1 MNTSLKELIFAGIAF
16 TFTYSIAIATN
27 LDIVI
32 DAVLLAFI
40 IQWILFIPAYLLQTE
55 KFFDISGSI
64 TYISVVSY
72 CFFNNYDLENL
83 NIGNVILS
91 IIIIVWALRLGS
103 FLFIRIKKAGEDI
116 RFREIKKSPTRF
128 FMTWTLQGMWVSMC
142 LLCVLTALSSYS
154 GIIVNNIFYIGL
166 MIFIS
171 GFIIEV
177 LADHQKTVFRK
188 NIDNKDKFISSGLWA
203 YSRHP
208 NYFGEILLWL
218 GIAVM
223 SFSSL
228 EGFQYFTLISP
239 IFVYILLVYI
249 SGIRM
254 LENQANKKWGHL
266 DSYKE
271 YLKNTPR
278 LFFRIFG

>member
-1 MNTSLKELIFAGIAF
+1 MKNHLFNILSSIIAFYIPFQIALLTDLPLVKNLILLIF
-16 TFTYSIAIATN
+16 S
-27 LDIVI
+27 
-32 DAVLLAFI
+32 
-40 IQWILFIPAYLLQTE
+40 IQWISFIPAYIFQTE
-55 KFFDISGSI
+55 KFFDLTGSI
-64 TYISVVSY
+64 TYLTTVLAALYITDSGKISDYVIVSCVV
-72 CFFNNYDLENL
+72 
-83 NIGNVILS
+83 I
-91 IIIIVWALRLGS
+91 WAIRLGS
-103 FLFIRIKKAGEDI
+103 FLFMRIHKAGEDR
-116 RFREIKKSPTRF
+116 RFREIKTNFTRF

-154 GIIVNNIFYIGL
+154 GIIMNNVFYIGL
-166 MIFIS
+166 LIFII

-177 LADHQKTVFRK
+177 IADHQKTVFRK
-188 NIDNKDKFISSGLWA
+188 DINNKDKFISTGLWS

-208 NYFGEILLWL
+208 NYFGEILLWF
-218 GIAVM
+218 GVAIM

-228 EGFQYFTLISP
+228 QDLQYLTLISP

-249 SGIRM
+249 SGIRI
-254 LENQANKKWGHL
+254 LENQGDKKWGHL

>member
-1 MNTSLKELIFAGIAF
+1 MKNNLFNILSSIIAFYIPLQIAILTDLPLVKNLILLIFC
-16 TFTYSIAIATN
+16 
-27 LDIVI
+27 
-32 DAVLLAFI
+32 
-40 IQWILFIPAYLLQTE
+40 IQWISFIPAFIFQTE
-55 KFFDISGSI
+55 KFYDLTGSI
-64 TYISVVSY
+64 TYLTTVFTALYITDSGNISDYVIVS
-72 CFFNNYDLENL
+72 CVA
-83 NIGNVILS
+83 I
-91 IIIIVWALRLGS
+91 WAIRLGS
-103 FLFIRIKKAGEDI
+103 FLFMRIHKAGEDR
-116 RFREIKKSPTRF
+116 RFRDIKPNFTRF

>member
-1 MNTSLKELIFAGIAF
+1 MKNHLFNILSSLIAFYIPFQIALLTDLPLVKNLILLIF
-16 TFTYSIAIATN
+16 S
-27 LDIVI
+27 
-32 DAVLLAFI
+32 
-40 IQWILFIPAYLLQTE
+40 IQWIFFIPAYIFQTE
-55 KFFDISGSI
+55 KFFDLTGSI
-64 TYISVVSY
+64 TYLTTVFAALYITDSGKISDY
-72 CFFNNYDLENL
+72 
-83 NIGNVILS
+83 
-91 IIIIVWALRLGS
+91 IIVSCVAIWAIRLGS
-103 FLFIRIKKAGEDI
+103 FLFMRIHKAGEDR
-116 RFREIKKSPTRF
+116 RFREIKTNFTRF

-188 NIDNKDKFISSGLWA
+188 NIDNMDKFISSGLWA

>member
-1 MNTSLKELIFAGIAF
+1 MKNHLFNILSSIIAFYIPFQIALLTDLELVKNLILLIFF
-16 TFTYSIAIATN
+16 
-27 LDIVI
+27 
-32 DAVLLAFI
+32 
-40 IQWILFIPAYLLQTE
+40 IQWISFIPAYILKTE
-55 KFFDISGSI
+55 KFFDLMGSI
-64 TYISVVSY
+64 TYLTTVLAALYITDSGKISDYMIVSCVV
-72 CFFNNYDLENL
+72 
-83 NIGNVILS
+83 I
-91 IIIIVWALRLGS
+91 WAIRLGS
-103 FLFIRIKKAGEDI
+103 FLFMRIHKAGEDR
-116 RFREIKKSPTRF
+116 RFREIKTNFTRF

-142 LLCVLTALSSYS
+142 LLCVLTALSSNN
-154 GIIVNNIFYIGL
+154 GIILNNVFYFGL
-166 MIFIS
+166 LIFIF

-177 LADHQKTVFRK
+177 IADNQKTVFRK
-188 NIDNKDKFISSGLWA
+188 DVNNKDKFITTGLWS

-208 NYFGEILLWL
+208 NYLGEILLWF
-218 GIAVM
+218 GVAIM

-228 EGFQYFTLISP
+228 QGLQYLTLISP

-254 LENQANKKWGHL
+254 LENQADKKWGHL

>member
-1 MNTSLKELIFAGIAF
+1 MKNHLFNILSSIIAFYIPFQIALLTDLPLVKNLILLIFC
-16 TFTYSIAIATN
+16 
-27 LDIVI
+27 
-32 DAVLLAFI
+32 
-40 IQWILFIPAYLLQTE
+40 IQWISFIPAFIFQTE
-55 KFFDISGSI
+55 KFYDLTGSI
-64 TYISVVSY
+64 TYLTTVFTALYITDSGNISDYVIVS
-72 CFFNNYDLENL
+72 CVA
-83 NIGNVILS
+83 I
-91 IIIIVWALRLGS
+91 WAIRLGS
-103 FLFIRIKKAGEDI
+103 FLFIRIHKAGEDR
-116 RFREIKKSPTRF
+116 RFRDIKPNFTRF
-128 FMTWTLQGMWVSMC
+128 FMTWTLQGMWVSIC

-228 EGFQYFTLISP
+228 EGYQYFTLISP

>member
-1 MNTSLKELIFAGIAF
+1 MKNHLFNILSSIIAFYIPFQIALLTDLPLVKNLILLIFC
-16 TFTYSIAIATN
+16 
-27 LDIVI
+27 
-32 DAVLLAFI
+32 
-40 IQWILFIPAYLLQTE
+40 IQWISFIPAFIFQTE
-55 KFFDISGSI
+55 KFYDLTGSI
-64 TYISVVSY
+64 TYLTTVFTALYITDSGNISDYVIVS
-72 CFFNNYDLENL
+72 CVA
-83 NIGNVILS
+83 I
-91 IIIIVWALRLGS
+91 WAIRLGS
-103 FLFIRIKKAGEDI
+103 FLFMRIHKAGEDR
-116 RFREIKKSPTRF
+116 RFRDIKPNFTRF

-188 NIDNKDKFISSGLWA
+188 DLNNKDKFISTGLWS

-208 NYFGEILLWL
+208 NYLGEILLWL

>member
-1 MNTSLKELIFAGIAF
+1 MKNHLFNILSSIIAFYIPFQIALLTDLPLVKNLILLIF
-16 TFTYSIAIATN
+16 S
-27 LDIVI
+27 
-32 DAVLLAFI
+32 
-40 IQWILFIPAYLLQTE
+40 IQWISFIPAYIFQTE
-55 KFFDISGSI
+55 KFFDLAGSI
-64 TYISVVSY
+64 TY
-72 CFFNNYDLENL
+72 LTT
-83 NIGNVILS
+83 VIAALYITDS
-91 IIIIVWALRLGS
+91 GKIADYVIVLCIVIWAIRLGS
-103 FLFIRIKKAGEDI
+103 FLFMRIHKAGEDR
-116 RFREIKKSPTRF
+116 RFREIKTNFTRF

-154 GIIVNNIFYIGL
+154 GIIMNNVFYIGL
-166 MIFIS
+166 LIFIL

-177 LADHQKTVFRK
+177 VADHQKTVFRK
-188 NIDNKDKFISSGLWA
+188 DLNNKDKFISTGLWS

-208 NYFGEILLWL
+208 NYLGEILLWF
-218 GIAVM
+218 GVAIM

-228 EGFQYFTLISP
+228 QDLQYFTLISP

-249 SGIRM
+249 SGIRI
-254 LENQANKKWGHL
+254 LENQGDKKWGHL

>member
-1 MNTSLKELIFAGIAF
+1 MKNHLFNILSSIIAFYIPFQIALLTDLPLVKNLILLIFC
-16 TFTYSIAIATN
+16 
-27 LDIVI
+27 
-32 DAVLLAFI
+32 
-40 IQWILFIPAYLLQTE
+40 IQWISFIPAFIFQTE
-55 KFFDISGSI
+55 KFYDLTGSI
-64 TYISVVSY
+64 TYLTTVFTALYITDSGNISDYVIVS
-72 CFFNNYDLENL
+72 CVA
-83 NIGNVILS
+83 I
-91 IIIIVWALRLGS
+91 WAIRLGS
-103 FLFIRIKKAGEDI
+103 FLFMRIHKAGEDR
-116 RFREIKKSPTRF
+116 RFRDIKPNFTRF

-166 MIFIS
+166 IIFIS

-188 NIDNKDKFISSGLWA
+188 NIDNKDKFISSGLWS

>member
-1 MNTSLKELIFAGIAF
+1 MKNHLFNILSSIIAFYIPFQIALLTDLPLVKNLILLIFC
-16 TFTYSIAIATN
+16 
-27 LDIVI
+27 
-32 DAVLLAFI
+32 
-40 IQWILFIPAYLLQTE
+40 IQWISFIPAFIFQTE
-55 KFFDISGSI
+55 KFYDLTGSI
-64 TYISVVSY
+64 TYLTTVFTALYITDSGNISDYVIVS
-72 CFFNNYDLENL
+72 CVA
-83 NIGNVILS
+83 I
-91 IIIIVWALRLGS
+91 WAIRLGS
-103 FLFIRIKKAGEDI
+103 FLFMRIHKAGEDR
-116 RFREIKKSPTRF
+116 RFRDIKPNFTRF

-177 LADHQKTVFRK
+177 LADYQKTVFRK
-188 NIDNKDKFISSGLWA
+188 DLKNKDKFISTGLWS